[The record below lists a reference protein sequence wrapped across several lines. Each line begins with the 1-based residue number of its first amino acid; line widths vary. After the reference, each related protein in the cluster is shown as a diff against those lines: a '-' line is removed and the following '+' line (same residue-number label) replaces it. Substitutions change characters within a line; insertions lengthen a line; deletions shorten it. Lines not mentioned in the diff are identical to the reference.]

1 PFSLFTP
8 LLTQHLQQSQRYCR
22 VAYAQHV
29 LIKIRIAPEHPIV
42 TTLICKNE
50 VNWSEKIRN
59 HEWIGRTLPD
69 CVFHEI
75 LQKSHMKLKCD
86 FNGGEW
92 KRNQMCILKS
102 YWQEVILLTLIKKFT
117 MLSAKSW

>member
-1 PFSLFTP
+1 MILDYVNTTVDRHERNHEITKMKIVHISRSLVFIKKARFSSL
-8 LLTQHLQQSQRYCR
+8 
-22 VAYAQHV
+22 
-29 LIKIRIAPEHPIV
+29 PI
-42 TTLICKNE
+42 NE